1 MINPG
6 ENAQEELQEALILMS
21 EGDTLLIKSGY
32 YLFEDGL
39 SLDVDNVTIIGEGLD
54 KTILTVSYTHLTLP
68 TKRIV

>member
-54 KTILTVSYTHLTLP
+54 KTIEYFRE
-68 TKRIV
+68 RINGN